1 MSARSEA
8 SSVSSSV
15 PGDWRAAAL
24 RALVALWRRRG
35 SVGVD
40 DVEAVV
46 PEDAAES
53 ELREFVS
60 EVAAAGVSVTLGED
74 ERYAPSGASVVSLYF
89 RDIGRKDLLGPDGEW
104 RVARLFRNAVRRR
117 VRVLSRTVA
126 GARVAVAACRAA
138 ATGERPVHAVVV
150 DEVGKRGR
158 AALRVAAGRAQAAI
172 DACVAADA
180 VAVDR
185 ASFWLGRDAS
195 WGLVCGRARVRMS
208 RAVQALGLCP
218 AVFDEMARAAGREL
232 SRVAV
237 VAQAVDAASSERRRV
252 VPRRGVVGSD
262 PPRFLDAAIAS
273 GISGERDAAEARAR
287 LIEMNLRL
295 VVSFAKKMNRAEKM
309 NRADLGVSFSD
320 LIQEGN
326 VGLMKAVERFDPAQG
341 RFTTYAAWW
350 INQSM
355 RKAITDTGRPVR
367 IPVHVQERLAD
378 AAVVESEV
386 VREGRPRP
394 GAAEV
399 AERMGVELGV
409 VERLRLVPRQ
419 SVSLDAPVRMDDEG
433 SDTWGSRLVD
443 PDAAD
448 PEAEVRGREFRDA
461 LLRLMERELKGVEQ
475 AALCRRFGLAD
486 LADPSGARSLKRLS
500 RERLRRM
507 EMRALRK
514 LQGSAG
520 VESLRGFLA
529 ADGPVGVAGR

>member
-1 MSARSEA
+1 MSARSETSA
-8 SSVSSSV
+8 VSSSF

-46 PEDAAES
+46 PEHAAEA

-60 EVAAAGVSVTLGED
+60 DVAAAGVAVTLGED
-74 ERYAPSGASVVSLYF
+74 ERYGPSGASVVSLYF
-89 RDIGRKDLLGPDGEW
+89 RDIGRKDLLGSDGEW
-104 RVARLFRNAVRRR
+104 RLARLFRNGVRRR
-117 VRVLSRTVA
+117 VRAMSRTVV

-138 ATGERPVHAVVV
+138 AAGERPVHAVVV

-158 AALRVAAGRAQAAI
+158 HALSAAAAEAQAAI

-180 VAVDR
+180 AVTDR
-185 ASFWLGRDAS
+185 ARFWLGPDAS
-195 WGLVCGRARVRMS
+195 RALVSGRARLRMS

-218 AVFDEMARAAGREL
+218 AVFDEMAAAAGREL

-237 VAQAVDAASSERRRV
+237 IVQDPGAGLSARRRL
-252 VPRRGVVGSD
+252 VPRRGVPGSD
-262 PPRFLDAAIAS
+262 PAAFLDAAIAS
-273 GISGERDAAEARAR
+273 GVVGERDAAQARAQ

-295 VVSFAKKMNRAEKM
+295 VVSFAKKMHRS
-309 NRADLGVSFSD
+309 DLGVSFPD

-350 INQSM
+350 IRQSM
-355 RKAITDTGRPVR
+355 RKAIAETGRTVR

-378 AAVVESEV
+378 AAAVESEV
-386 VREGRPRP
+386 VRGGGSRP

-399 AERMGVELGV
+399 AERMGLEPV
-409 VERLRLVPRQ
+409 VVDRLRMVPRQ
-419 SVSLDAPVRMDDEG
+419 SVSLDAPVRLDDEG
-433 SDTWGSRLVD
+433 SETWGSRLADPAAVD
-443 PDAAD
+443 P
-448 PEAEVRGREFRDA
+448 ESRVRGCEFRSA
-461 LLRLMERELKGVEQ
+461 LVDLMRRELQKVEQ
-475 AALCRRFGLAD
+475 AALCRRFGLSD
-486 LADPSGARSLKRLS
+486 LADSSGARSLKRMT
-500 RERLRRM
+500 RDRVRRL

-514 LQGSAG
+514 IQGAAG
-520 VESLRGFLA
+520 VESLRGFLG
-529 ADGPVGVAGR
+529 ADGGFGAVGRC